1 MRFEWLDWRREV
13 VRLRLGR
20 SPRYG
25 EATPKTGERE
35 VDVSPNPSIFA
46 AFDRRRRIDPDRA
59 PGLRVHGLARPL
71 SQECKGGVSL
81 LVALLWLSLLDFP
94 RFVGR

>member
-13 VRLRLGR
+13 VHLRLGR

-46 AFDRRRRIDPDRA
+46 AFDRRRRASIQIGHRDYVFIDSR
-59 PGLRVHGLARPL
+59 GRPL
-71 SQECKGGVSL
+71 SQE
-81 LVALLWLSLLDFP
+81 
-94 RFVGR
+94 